1 MYYWHW
7 VRNVVRRPYTTGYP
21 TNPDP
26 ELMGDES
33 RNVIRE
39 SFKSGDRP
47 MRRRSLAIRQVDSG
61 SCNGCESELS
71 LLASPDYDLTRYGFG
86 LVASPKH
93 ADILVVTGVV
103 TERMAPV
110 VKAAW
115 EQMTEPKRV
124 VAMGICAINGGVF
137 QGAPG
142 VIGSL
147 EGIVPVVIQ
156 IDGCPPTPAAI
167 LRGLLW
173 AVDGKDPEPAKEVM
187 A

>member
-7 VRNVVRRPYTTGYP
+7 FRNIVRRPYTTGYP
-21 TNPDP
+21 TNSDL
-26 ELMGDES
+26 ELAETES
-33 RNVIRE
+33 RDGIRE
-39 SFKSGDRP
+39 SFNPGDLP
-47 MRRRSLAIRQVDSG
+47 MSRRSLAIRQVDSG
-61 SCNGCESELS
+61 SCNGCESELG

-86 LVASPKH
+86 WVPSPKH

-110 VKAAW
+110 VKAVW

-124 VAMGICAINGGVF
+124 VAIGICAINGGVF
-137 QGAPG
+137 RDAPG

-147 EGIVPVVIQ
+147 DGIVPVAIQ
-156 IDGCPPTPAAI
+156 IDGCPPTPAEI

-173 AVDGKDPEPAKEVM
+173 AVDGKDPLREVM